1 MIHPLVNKS
10 SNNGVYKADVGRL
23 TIKLQNV
30 TNYVSAAT
38 DDAKDDNILVLLFST
53 SPMAEMLK
61 VERTLNNNLKVSLFN
76 FKDILPMH
84 DCKCRVV
91 SAGYNIDNDAY
102 VYYVYFGGRL

>member
-1 MIHPLVNKS
+1 MIHLLANKS
-10 SNNGVYKADVGRL
+10 STNGVYKADVGRL
-23 TIKLQNV
+23 TVKLPNV

-38 DDAKDDNILVLLFST
+38 DDSKGDGVLVLLFGI

-61 VERTLNNNLKVSLFN
+61 VERTLNDQLKISLFN

-84 DCKCRVV
+84 DCKCRIV
-91 SAGYNIDNDAY
+91 STGYNIDNDAY